1 MHRIRFFL
9 LLTFALLLGA
19 PEAAAEN
26 ILVKEGESE
35 ACGKEIQLIDKEVE
49 KLEKQK
55 QQHQD
60 LARQY
65 QKKGDEWRYSS
76 GNPQDAY
83 ANWGKA
89 DQERRKAIDI
99 QQQIDLLLQ
108 RRKRI
113 MQFYP
118 ELWQP

>member
-1 MHRIRFFL
+1 MHRIGFFVL
-9 LLTFALLLGA
+9 LAFAPLLA
-19 PEAAAEN
+19 TSEEAVETVAS
-26 ILVKEGESE
+26 KGTESE
-35 ACGKEIQLIDKEVE
+35 ACGKEIELIDKQVE

-55 QQHQD
+55 KQHQD

-65 QKKGDEWRYSS
+65 QEKGDNWRYSS

-83 ANWGKA
+83 LNWGKA
-89 DQERRKAIDI
+89 DQERRKAIDL

-108 RRKRI
+108 RKKRI

>member
-1 MHRIRFFL
+1 MHRLGFL
-9 LLTFALLLGA
+9 LLVFAQVFG
-19 PEAAAEN
+19 AAADSPVDKTKP
-26 ILVKEGESE
+26 LTESQ
-35 ACGKEIQLIDKEVE
+35 ACEKEIQLIDQEVQ

-55 QQHQD
+55 QKHQE
-60 LARQY
+60 LTREY
-65 QKKGDEWRYSS
+65 QQKGDQWRYSS
-76 GNPQDAY
+76 GNIQDAY

-89 DQERRKAIDI
+89 SEERQKAIDI

-108 RRKRI
+108 RRQRI

>member
-1 MHRIRFFL
+1 MHRIGFFL
-9 LLTFALLLGA
+9 LLAFAPLLGA
-19 PEAAAEN
+19 SGEAAPK
-26 ILVKEGESE
+26 KETESE
-35 ACGKEIQLIDKEVE
+35 ECGKEIQLIDQQVA

-55 QQHQD
+55 KQHQD

-65 QKKGDEWRYSS
+65 QEKGDNWRYSS
-76 GNPQDAY
+76 GNAQDAY
-83 ANWGKA
+83 LNWGKA
-89 DQERRKAIDI
+89 DQERRKAIEI

-108 RRKRI
+108 RKTRI

>member
-1 MHRIRFFL
+1 MHRIGFFVL
-9 LLTFALLLGA
+9 LAFAPLL
-19 PEAAAEN
+19 AASGSSP
-26 ILVKEGESE
+26 VKESESE
-35 ACGKEIQLIDKEVE
+35 ACGKEIQLIDQQVE

-55 QQHQD
+55 KQHQD

-65 QKKGDEWRYSS
+65 QEKGDNWRYSS
-76 GNPQDAY
+76 GNAQEAY
-83 ANWGKA
+83 LNWGKA

-108 RRKRI
+108 RKKRI
-113 MQFYP
+113 IQFYP